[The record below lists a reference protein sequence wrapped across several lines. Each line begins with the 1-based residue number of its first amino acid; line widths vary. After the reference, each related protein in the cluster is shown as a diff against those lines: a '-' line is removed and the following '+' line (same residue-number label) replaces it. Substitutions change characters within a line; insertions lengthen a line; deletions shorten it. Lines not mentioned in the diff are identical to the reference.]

1 MYGCGVDSEAQRE
14 MVDRARHGDAA
25 AWECLYRAVY
35 PRLRAYAT
43 ARCGTAPA
51 EDLVNE
57 TMARAVASI
66 RRFRWEANGFDP
78 WLFGILRRVCAEH
91 HRREGRQRR
100 KDARVGPDRHGPD
113 PTERVELAD
122 DHAAVRKAFA
132 QLTSDEREILEL
144 RLISQLSAED
154 TGRLLGKQA
163 GAVRTAQ
170 SRALANLRSLM
181 EHHR

>member
-1 MYGCGVDSEAQRE
+1 
-14 MVDRARHGDAA
+14 MVERARRGDAA
-25 AWECLYRAVY
+25 AWERLYRAVY

-43 ARCGTAPA
+43 ARCGVVVA

-66 RRFRWEANGFDP
+66 RRYRWEANGFDP

-91 HRREGRQRR
+91 YRREDRQRR
-100 KDARVGPDRHGPD
+100 KDARITPMANGSD
-113 PTERVELAD
+113 PIENLELAD

-132 QLTSDEREILEL
+132 QLTPDEREVLEL

-154 TGRLLGKQA
+154 TGRVLGKQA

-170 SRALANLRSLM
+170 SRALANLRALM
-181 EHHR
+181 EPHR